1 MIQIKEIFG
10 TKRCRWRCDDVDP
23 SNVLTLIERDFPL
36 SEIGALIKPILYTT
50 AALVRAGESYNTL
63 FIFYPSIEVQ

>member
-1 MIQIKEIFG
+1 MK
-10 TKRCRWRCDDVDP
+10 CDDIDP
-23 SNVLTLIERDFPL
+23 FNVLTLIERDFPL

-50 AALVRAGESYNTL
+50 AALTVVAGETYNTL